1 MKTENLRAIGK
12 QIAEVV
18 GRSIIIFGGLCI
30 TLGSLYIGVLSFG
43 IFQTFIFGSNPLG
56 DLWAILLSIPIFSFG
71 VSCFIRTFFKRIS
84 MARLLLFIT
93 VILGIL
99 GAAWERRG
107 AEQAAR
113 WAIHKYV
120 IKTGIPTLK
129 IHYGLFGK
137 WLDPEIEIVFESD
150 PAELENNL
158 EGWNAIPI
166 ERFERFNTRHLM
178 TANGKPMVPEK
189 MWEKTFPSDRTGC
202 GYPATLAK
210 EKDSNRYKFH
220 RSFNQSLGN
229 SKAD

>member
-30 TLGSLYIGVLSFG
+30 TLGSLYIGVISFLFSQL
-43 IFQTFIFGSNPLG
+43 IFDSNPLG

-71 VSCFIRTFFKRIS
+71 VSCFIRTFFKSIS

-107 AEQAAR
+107 AEQKAR
-113 WAIHKYV
+113 WAIHEYV

-129 IHYGLFGK
+129 IHYLLYGK

-166 ERFERFNTRHLM
+166 ERFERFNTHHFR
-178 TANGKPMVPEK
+178 TANGKPIVPEK

-210 EKDSNRYKFH
+210 EKDSNRYKFY
-220 RSFNQSLGN
+220 
-229 SKAD
+229 KAD